1 MSKYMRMLVFFDL
14 PVTKKEERK
23 AAARFRSFLLKEGYY
38 MVQFSVYSRVCNGN
52 DAVEKHTKRLKAS
65 LPPNGSVR
73 LLVITEKQYQNMAK
87 KGKSKMIKPLGIF
100 RFQGVLSAIIPYQ
113 K

>member
-52 DAVEKHTKRLKAS
+52 DAVEKHTLKAS

-73 LLVITEKQYQNMAK
+73 LLVITEKQYQNMAVLLGVMSK
-87 KGKSKMIKPLGIF
+87 NEKSFSGEQLT
-100 RFQGVLSAIIPYQ
+100 LL
-113 K
+113 